1 MNHFRDYRKSIL
13 PVFDHD
19 AFMKI
24 ITTPPS
30 AFDAKEASRKA
41 AEKLLKQGLD
51 VNESP
56 NREEKY

>member
-1 MNHFRDYRKSIL
+1 MNYRQSVL
-13 PVFDHD
+13 PVFNHD
-19 AFMKI
+19 AFMRI

-30 AFDAKEASRKA
+30 VFDAKEASRRA